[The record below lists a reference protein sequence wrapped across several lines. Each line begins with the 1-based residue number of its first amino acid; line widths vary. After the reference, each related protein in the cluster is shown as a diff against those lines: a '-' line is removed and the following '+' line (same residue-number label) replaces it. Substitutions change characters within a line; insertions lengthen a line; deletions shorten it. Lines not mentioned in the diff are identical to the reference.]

1 MDATD
6 ADVIDFVH
14 EKLNQE
20 IDAIGGHYLFTD
32 EIRLPYG
39 DREILVLVGS
49 AVFDRTCCG
58 YAGFGYALVPGF
70 IMDWKYKT
78 NKDGLSVS
86 RMELIRHEALQA
98 KVRSLINQKESIQQ
112 VKFR

>member
-1 MDATD
+1 MDA
-6 ADVIDFVH
+6 ADTGLIDFVH

-20 IDAIGGHYLFTD
+20 VHAIGGHYMFTD

-39 DREILVLVGS
+39 DREILVLAGS

-58 YAGFGYALVPGF
+58 YTGFGYALVPGF
-70 IMDWKYKT
+70 IVDYKYKT

-86 RMELIRHEALQA
+86 RMEPIRHETVQSEI
-98 KVRSLINQKESIQQ
+98 RSLISQKESIQQ